1 MRINNNSYTDRL
13 MRDEFREKYSRTA
26 QAING
31 DFRIT
36 LEEAIR
42 RRTEIVGPDTLIARA
57 AQDYAR
63 AKDISGRMDTAI
75 TAHDDDNAD
84 GRDIL
89 MRQRYLRAEIMRRP
103 DTLIAS
109 AAQDYARAK
118 DISGQHDPVITAQN
132 SQADKFTGILMD
144 RISRKPDTLI
154 ASAAQDYAR
163 AMNISERYDPV
174 LARNGDLA

>member
-63 AKDISGRMDTAI
+63 A
-75 TAHDDDNAD
+75 
-84 GRDIL
+84 
-89 MRQRYLRAEIMRRP
+89 
-103 DTLIAS
+103 
-109 AAQDYARAK
+109 
-118 DISGQHDPVITAQN
+118 
-132 SQADKFTGILMD
+132 
-144 RISRKPDTLI
+144 
-154 ASAAQDYAR
+154 
-163 AMNISERYDPV
+163 MNISERYDPV